1 MTQNQSSDQKS
12 DLKAKDLQKAA
23 DLQWFWN
30 NLDEYLVKKGLKQT
44 KQRQRIVELF
54 VGLNSHTSAEDLHQ
68 AARRD
73 GHNIGLATVYRT
85 LNILVDAG
93 LVEQKSFREGH
104 FVYEVRTPG
113 EHHDHL
119 ICLDCGK
126 VVEFEN
132 SDIELLQEKIAQKY
146 GFRLTHHRLD
156 LYGRCQMTGC
166 ESRPRESD
174 RLD

>member
-1 MTQNQSSDQKS
+1 MLQNNSS
-12 DLKAKDLQKAA
+12 DLKAKTSPKAS

-30 NLDEYLVKKGLKQT
+30 NLDAYLAKKGLKQT
-44 KQRQRIVELF
+44 KQRHRIVELF
-54 VGLNSHTSAEDLHQ
+54 IGLNSHTSAEDLHQ
-68 AARRD
+68 AAKRE
-73 GHNIGLATVYRT
+73 GQNIGLATVYRT

-104 FVYEVRTPG
+104 YVYEVRTPG

-126 VVEFEN
+126 VLEFEN
-132 SDIELLQEKIAQKY
+132 NDIEALQENIAQKY

-156 LYGRCQMTGC
+156 LYGRCQKNPC
-166 ESRPRESD
+166 EFRPPE
-174 RLD
+174 LAGGI

>member
-1 MTQNQSSDQKS
+1 MTQLNSN
-12 DLKAKDLQKAA
+12 DLKAKDAGKLG
-23 DLQWFWN
+23 DHQWFWN
-30 NLDEYLVKKGLKQT
+30 NLDAYLANKGLKQT

-54 VGLNSHTSAEDLHQ
+54 IGLNSHTSAEDLHQ
-68 AARRD
+68 AVKRE
-73 GHNIGLATVYRT
+73 GHNVGLATVYRT

-126 VVEFEN
+126 VLEFEN
-132 SDIELLQEKIAQKY
+132 PEIESIQDKIAIQY

-156 LYGRCQMTGC
+156 LYGRCQKPMC
-166 ESRPRESD
+166 DFRPSDAVSRD
-174 RLD
+174 